1 MGCYSKPD
9 SAPSTRPTVDVGPAM
24 LPTPATGSR
33 SGRTDRREDR
43 FIVLIHDL
51 DYVILRSG
59 RTTQNDEENLLQ
71 ARAQESWTSA
81 IGDEVQFLGGPE
93 KERGRGTA
101 SHPLFFP
108 QIMSSPRSLR
118 FPGPPTQ
125 PTQRSGFDRPW
136 VGPSGAFR
144 KSRDIRG
151 KT

>member
-101 SHPLFFP
+101 SRPLFFSANYVVAAEP
-108 QIMSSPRSLR
+108 SISRTANSADAKIRIRQALGRVLRSV
-118 FPGPPTQ
+118 PEE
-125 PTQRSGFDRPW
+125 S
-136 VGPSGAFR
+136 
-144 KSRDIRG
+144 
-151 KT
+151 